1 MLALKRRINLFVAAF
16 MISQLVGC
24 LDHRSAT
31 LTERPYGVLS
41 FTAPAVPAL
50 AHDDYGDHV

>member
-1 MLALKRRINLFVAAF
+1 
-16 MISQLVGC
+16 MISQLVGY

-31 LTERPYGVLS
+31 LTERPFGVLS